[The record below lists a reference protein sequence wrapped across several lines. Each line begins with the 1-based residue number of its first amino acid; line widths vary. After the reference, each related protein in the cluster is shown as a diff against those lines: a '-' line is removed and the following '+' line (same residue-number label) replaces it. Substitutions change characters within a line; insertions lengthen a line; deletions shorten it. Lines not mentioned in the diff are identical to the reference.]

1 MGPWMMGRLAKQYG
15 VASPKELLEVA
26 QEMGVEFIPCQMTMD
41 MFGLKPEDMI
51 EGMGE
56 PVGAATVIGLHDR
69 QLRPAVHLG
78 RTMTAMTDTAVA
90 ITRTVDARGSFCPG
104 PLMELIRAIRES
116 QVGDVIAVY
125 SSDKGSKTD
134 IPKWVEK
141 AGHRLVALETRDG
154 YDEIVVE
161 KLR

>member
-1 MGPWMMGRLAKQYG
+1 ML
-15 VASPKELLEVA
+15 
-26 QEMGVEFIPCQMTMD
+26 
-41 MFGLKPEDMI
+41 
-51 EGMGE
+51 
-56 PVGAATVIGLHDR
+56 
-69 QLRPAVHLG
+69 
-78 RTMTAMTDTAVA
+78 DTAIT

-141 AGHRLVALETRDG
+141 AGHRRVTLQARDG
-154 YDEIVVE
+154 YDAIVVE
-161 KLR
+161 KRR